1 MNRLPVETQVRLPEP
16 PVSSPTPNTFILC
29 PSWLIPGVGLEQWLA
44 MQWVYQQAFAEAQ
57 AVVKPSILER
67 DLLGC
72 WN

>member
-1 MNRLPVETQVRLPEP
+1 MNRFETQLLLPESP
-16 PVSSPTPNTFILC
+16 MSAPTPNAFILC
-29 PSWLIPGVGLEQWLA
+29 PSCLLPGAGLEQWLA
-44 MQWVYQQAFAEAQ
+44 MQWLYQQAFAEAQ